1 MNQISDAKT
10 AESRWRWLYKVGAAT
25 ALIILVL
32 FLTGIIGIITVGL
45 QSTTTNDWS
54 TQLQNNWLVVLFKL
68 NAGVSGVQ
76 TNSLNVINLL
86 DIVIMALF
94 CTMSLAL
101 YGALRH
107 TNKIGSFIA
116 AVLPLLGI
124 PIFLI
129 TSTAGR
135 STLLL
140 GGLIISIIMLR
151 GKVFSRLSSYVG
163 IVASVLLLF
172 AGDIATALFS
182 SSNVIAFFIGIGYVL
197 WMVWFFLI
205 ARRLYQLSKG
215 I

>member
-45 QSTTTNDWS
+45 QSTTTNDWF

-107 TNKIGSFIA
+107 IGSFIA

-151 GKVFSRLSSYVG
+151 GKGFSRLSSYVG

-182 SSNVIAFFIGIGYVL
+182 SSNVIAVFIGIGYVL